1 MSKKT
6 RRSKPYCIRVNG
18 DKAPHQVRADDWQ
31 RFNKLGLIEPIFTDG
46 VQSSRIARLCEG
58 VIAWLDA
65 GRIVLQ
71 STIHKVWAYVRT
83 SWAAIERNCPVIVS
97 QETIDYYHCRN
108 DRERALWDAQRNL
121 CLS

>member
-1 MSKKT
+1 MPKKT

-18 DKAPHQVRADDWQ
+18 DKDPHQVRAADWN
-31 RFNKLGLIEPIFTDG
+31 RFAKLGLIEPVENG
-46 VQSSRIARLCEG
+46 GKASLRVARLRDG

-71 STIHKVWAYVRT
+71 NTLHKAWAYVRT
-83 SWAAIERNCPVIVS
+83 SWAAIERNCPVVVS

-108 DRERALWDAQRNL
+108 DRERAMWDAQRAAVR
-121 CLS
+121 